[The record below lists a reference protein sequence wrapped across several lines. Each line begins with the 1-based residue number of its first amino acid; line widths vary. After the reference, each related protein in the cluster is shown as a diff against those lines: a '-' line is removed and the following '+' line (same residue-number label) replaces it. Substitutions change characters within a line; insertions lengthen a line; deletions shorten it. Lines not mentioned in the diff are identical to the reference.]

1 MKLSIECLPCLLN
14 QAVKMAKFH
23 LESEEEQHRLT
34 MKILLDLAALDEQ
47 ASAPYAAQKIHQAL
61 RASLQNPD
69 PYREQKQYYNQEML
83 KLEDDFSLLL
93 KSSGDRLQAALKLAA
108 AGNIIDFGPNYDL
121 SREKVLQIVHE
132 TMQKEFAQDLF
143 LTLKSDLTQ
152 ARSLLYL
159 GDNAGE
165 IVFDKIFIHSIKE
178 QYPHLE
184 IYFATRGKP
193 VINDATEEDA
203 YYVGMDSYARI
214 INNGTDIPGTLIEH
228 CSSSF
233 VSIFNEADLIVS
245 KGLGNFESLYG
256 TGDKNVYYIFLC
268 KCSLF
273 MNRFGAEQND
283 IMLIRE

>member
-165 IVFDKIFIHSIKE
+165 IVFDKIFIRSIKE